1 MSSKSIQIV
10 GNSEDGDRIFCT
22 YKLNGFTVVRGMYDF
37 NKEKFVILNFYK
49 SKVPE
54 DSTILKVLLS
64 LKEKLNAEYDWELSG
79 IAKLIKLIEKG
90 EINGDKKRKHK
101 KKNKS

>member
-1 MSSKSIQIV
+1 MSANNIQIV
-10 GNSEDGDRIFCT
+10 GSSEDGDRIFCA

-54 DSTILKVLLS
+54 DSTILKVLLT
-64 LKEKLNAEYDWELSG
+64 LKEKLDAEYDWELSG
-79 IAKLIKLIEKG
+79 IAKIIKLIEKG
-90 EINGDKKRKHK
+90 EINGDRKRKHK